1 MQLKNLSPEQKVR
14 LKEGTLLPLMEEF
27 YTLQGEG
34 RHTGQAAYF
43 LRVGGCDVG
52 CDFCDVKESWNAALH
67 PLTKVDEIVTRV
79 LQHPAKSVVVTGG
92 EPLLYNMDYLCRQLH
107 AHQVTIYL
115 ETSGSSIF
123 SGDWDWVCLSAK
135 RRLVP
140 MPSSYSRADELK
152 MIIATE
158 DDFAFAEEQAAKVRK
173 DCLLYLQP
181 EWSVQEKI
189 TPVIIDYILTHPQ
202 WRISLQS
209 HKFMH
214 IP

>member
-1 MQLKNLSPEQKVR
+1 MQLKNLSPDQKAG

-67 PLTKVDEIVTRV
+67 PLTKADDIVARAS
-79 LQHPAKSVVVTGG
+79 QQPAKAVVITGG
-92 EPLLYNMDYLCRQLH
+92 EPLLYNMDYLCKQLH
-107 AHQVTIYL
+107 ARNITIYL
-115 ETSGSSIF
+115 ETSGSSAF
-123 SGDWDWVCLSAK
+123 SGEWDWVCLSAK

-140 MPSSYSRADELK
+140 VPTNYARADELK
-152 MIIATE
+152 MIIASE
-158 DDFAFAEEQAAKVRK
+158 NDFAFAEEQAAKVRK

-181 EWSVQEKI
+181 EWSVQEKL